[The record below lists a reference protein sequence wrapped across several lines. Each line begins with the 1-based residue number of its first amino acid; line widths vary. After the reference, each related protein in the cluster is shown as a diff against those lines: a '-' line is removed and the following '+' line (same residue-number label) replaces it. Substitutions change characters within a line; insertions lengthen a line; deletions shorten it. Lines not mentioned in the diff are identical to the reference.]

1 MTKKLEEETIDCHS
15 SHVRLFGFNA
25 QQNVNSAANIVFT
38 SETGLPRVVLML
50 RWVLFVPKIFVSPLS
65 ESEQHIYGSDPRPDT
80 GSKCSRRAVELSDRL
95 HSPHNPKPQQRHFNN
110 STTRRPRSEKPL
122 QYSESRTFLSFSC
135 FSIAN
140 QEAVSRSAALL
151 LRIKALALQKRPLF
165 VLFALVGRTA
175 AILDVAMLCA
185 VEGAQC
191 KTRELP

>member
-1 MTKKLEEETIDCHS
+1 MQLE
-15 SHVRLFGFNA
+15 
-25 QQNVNSAANIVFT
+25 
-38 SETGLPRVVLML
+38 
-50 RWVLFVPKIFVSPLS
+50 
-65 ESEQHIYGSDPRPDT
+65 
-80 GSKCSRRAVELSDRL
+80 SRRAVPQS
-95 HSPHNPKPQQRHFNN
+95 SQPHNPKPQPGHFSN
-110 STTRRPRSEKPL
+110 STTRRLQSEKPL
-122 QYSESRTFLSFSC
+122 QTSESRTCLSFSC